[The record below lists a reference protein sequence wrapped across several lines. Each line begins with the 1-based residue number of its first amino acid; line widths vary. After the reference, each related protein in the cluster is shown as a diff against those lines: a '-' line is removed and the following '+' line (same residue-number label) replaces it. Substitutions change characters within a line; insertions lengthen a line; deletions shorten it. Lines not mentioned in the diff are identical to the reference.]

1 MERMSERGGANEVG
15 FLMNQAD
22 VRKLLEAVRAELRK
36 GIVGQ
41 DAFVKSLLLA
51 VLANGH
57 VLVESVPGLAKTRA
71 VALLSSI
78 ADVSFKRIQFTPD
91 LLPADIVG
99 TRIFNE
105 RTANFET
112 RKGPVFASFILADE
126 INRAPAKVQSALL
139 ECMQERQVTIG
150 DETIA
155 LPRPFLVF
163 ATQNP
168 IEQAGTYQLPEAQM
182 DRFLIKA
189 ELDYPSPAEES
200 EVIEM
205 VIQETVLPA
214 VSKVLSGPQILA
226 LQGAVRAVHIE
237 RKLID
242 YIAAIVQMTRD
253 LKTALPEM
261 ANYVAYGAS
270 PRASIAMAQVAR
282 AEALMAGRD
291 HVIPEDVKAAA
302 MPVLRHRVILTYHAE
317 AEEVKSEAIVE
328 KILSRVKVP

>member
-1 MERMSERGGANEVG
+1 
-15 FLMNQAD
+15 
-22 VRKLLEAVRAELRK
+22 
-36 GIVGQ
+36 
-41 DAFVKSLLLA
+41 
-51 VLANGH
+51 
-57 VLVESVPGLAKTRA
+57 
-71 VALLSSI
+71 
-78 ADVSFKRIQFTPD
+78 
-91 LLPADIVG
+91 
-99 TRIFNE
+99 
-105 RTANFET
+105 
-112 RKGPVFASFILADE
+112 
-126 INRAPAKVQSALL
+126 
-139 ECMQERQVTIG
+139 
-150 DETIA
+150 
-155 LPRPFLVF
+155 
-163 ATQNP
+163 
-168 IEQAGTYQLPEAQM
+168 
-182 DRFLIKA
+182 
-189 ELDYPSPAEES
+189 
-200 EVIEM
+200 M